1 MLNALFAL
9 ILIPVGLN
17 GLGFR
22 LPYDHCWH
30 MDGAP
35 LSFFS
40 DVFCVIDGI
49 ASSVGSSCVYP
60 DRGGCG
66 CIRLNAQLTRIRRPE
81 FEPQIRDPW
90 GGI

>member
-1 MLNALFAL
+1 MLHALFAL

-40 DVFCVIDGI
+40 VVFCALMALHLPLSLRAYIPI
-49 ASSVGSSCVYP
+49 E
-60 DRGGCG
+60 GGVV
-66 CIRLNAQLTRIRRPE
+66 LYA
-81 FEPQIRDPW
+81 
-90 GGI
+90 